1 MVFEE
6 LFILHLY
13 FQEQPVKDWNEQRED
28 FKQEQNQEREREE
41 KLKNEQE
48 LQALEERAKKLREGK
63 VEMFTFAGFIY
74 EHVIM

>member
-6 LFILHLY
+6 LFILYLY
-13 FQEQPVKDWNEQRED
+13 FQEQPVKDWKEQSKD
-28 FKQEQNQEREREE
+28 FKQEQNQEREE

-63 VEMFTFAGFIY
+63 VEMFIFAGFIY
-74 EHVIM
+74 